1 MYVFRIVFPNK
12 KVFGGLIENGKVTA
26 IHKNHQNLLG
36 TPAKELMHISM
47 FQWDA
52 KFEQWKP

>member
-12 KVFGGLIENGKVTA
+12 KVYGGLLENGKVTA
-26 IHKNHQNLLG
+26 IHKQQQHLLG
-36 TPAKELMHISM
+36 ASAKDLIHLAMIR
-47 FQWDA
+47 DA